1 MAQCAYIVLL
11 PEFNELQDS
20 FSLTVFFFCFQI
32 LLLLF
37 AIKDVLVNEQKIAG
51 ILIESSNNGWFLIG
65 IGVNLAYAPP
75 VPTTGTN
82 YGRTSTSISSFC
94 APPASSNSNWDVSA
108 QKLGVHLADDLHSF
122 LMIEDPTFLLPSK
135 IINEWKGWADL
146 DMELVM
152 RDTPNKERVKVVDM
166 LPDGRIRVVGQDD
179 GVHRT
184 LVSDYFL

>member
-1 MAQCAYIVLL
+1 
-11 PEFNELQDS
+11 
-20 FSLTVFFFCFQI
+20 
-32 LLLLF
+32 
-37 AIKDVLVNEQKIAG
+37 
-51 ILIESSNNGWFLIG
+51 
-65 IGVNLAYAPP
+65 
-75 VPTTGTN
+75 
-82 YGRTSTSISSFC
+82 
-94 APPASSNSNWDVSA
+94 
-108 QKLGVHLADDLHSF
+108 
-122 LMIEDPTFLLPSK
+122 MIEDPTFLLPSK

>member
-1 MAQCAYIVLL
+1 
-11 PEFNELQDS
+11 
-20 FSLTVFFFCFQI
+20 
-32 LLLLF
+32 
-37 AIKDVLVNEQKIAG
+37 
-51 ILIESSNNGWFLIG
+51 
-65 IGVNLAYAPP
+65 
-75 VPTTGTN
+75 
-82 YGRTSTSISSFC
+82 
-94 APPASSNSNWDVSA
+94 
-108 QKLGVHLADDLHSF
+108 LADDLHSF
-122 LMIEDPTFLLPSK
+122 LMIEDPTLLLPSK